1 MKGKMLPNK
10 FGMKFQPETRKSVS
24 KHRSCLARIRFPL
37 ACLILFAATA
47 RLVGGEGVKYGK
59 TLPMGFQMVRLA
71 DTCVSLKALMNA
83 NDFLAGLKRVDTSQ
97 GPEFYS
103 RGKRLF
109 FFPDHV
115 SIQIMA
121 IATGC
126 RGPMQPIPIP
136 QGVRDLLASLQFEAL
151 SERKEGAQPIHISSA
166 KTVRGLSWTEFV
178 ESSNYVLELEMKE
191 IPLTQNVVIRVITSN
206 GDAFAQLSGHP

>member
-1 MKGKMLPNK
+1 M
-10 FGMKFQPETRKSVS
+10 S
-24 KHRSCLARIRFPL
+24 KHTSCRARIRFPL
-37 ACLILFAATA
+37 TCLILFATSTL
-47 RLVGGEGVKYGK
+47 LVGEEGVKYGK

-71 DTCVSLKALMNA
+71 DTCVSLKALMSA
-83 NDFLAGLKRVDTSQ
+83 DDFLAGLKRVDTSH

-109 FFPDHV
+109 FYPDHV

-126 RGPMQPIPIP
+126 RGPLQPIPVP

-151 SERKEGAQPIHISSA
+151 SERKEGAQPIQISNA
-166 KTVRGLSWTEFV
+166 KTVRRLPWTEFA

-191 IPLTQNVVIRVITSN
+191 VPLTQNVVIRVITSN
-206 GDAFAQLSGHP
+206 GDALAQFSGHP